1 LPEIIERYDVRAEF
15 KRKMEYR
22 RQPIQQ
28 QQQQQLFDPQ
38 QVEFQPNQLPNTIR
52 IIQLENNQTIRKPVQ
67 QKFEYTSKLYK
78 LYKSEN
84 GSFDLEEIKTS
95 KEKYL

>member
-1 LPEIIERYDVRAEF
+1 
-15 KRKMEYR
+15 MEYR